1 MGSDAAFAPLV
12 NDLLTALRQ
21 PAAMVVR
28 RRLLNAVLPLAL
40 YAVSAS
46 VSGYFIWHA
55 INGDRGLKAKEA
67 YRTEMRALAKVRDG
81 LQDEQSRLLRRISM
95 MGGESVDREY
105 LEEEVRRMLGYVH
118 KNDVLLFV
126 RQNGQPAGE

>member
-1 MGSDAAFAPLV
+1 
-12 NDLLTALRQ
+12 
-21 PAAMVVR
+21 MVVR